1 MVNGTT
7 LSVEEFLYDVMTFI
21 SFLDE
26 PGPAVIWWFTTE
38 GLVSLTLMGILGFN
52 VIVII
57 FALLFCAC
65 NRTKKAF
72 EMEIWDYADAL
83 AAKKKEDEFLP

>member
-1 MVNGTT
+1 MS
-7 LSVEEFLYDVMTFI
+7 L
-21 SFLDE
+21 SFLHDVIIFFSFLAA
-26 PGPAVIWWFTTE
+26 PGPAGNWWFTTE

-65 NRTKKAF
+65 NRTKRAF
-72 EMEIWDYADAL
+72 EMEIWDFADAL
-83 AAKKKEDEFLP
+83 AAKKKEDEFMP